1 MYCTG
6 SEHSTIHCV
15 RLQMVST
22 ERINEYSKLEN
33 EASLETIPA
42 ANKPAEDWPSEGCM
56 KLENVTFR
64 YAPDLPL
71 VLNDVNF
78 STRPAEKIG
87 VVGRTGAGKSSLLSV
102 LFRLAEP
109 SGQITIDEV
118 DVKSIGLHDIRSKIS
133 IIPQDPVLFSGTM
146 RYNLDPFDQY
156 SDSELWNALEQVQLK
171 SVVEQ
176 LEGQLAGEVTEGG
189 SNFSVGQKQLVC
201 LARALLRK
209 NRILILDEATANVD
223 VRYVGFIA
231 ELILCCNYVLGCV
244 CDDYC

>member
-1 MYCTG
+1 
-6 SEHSTIHCV
+6 
-15 RLQMVST
+15 MVSA

-33 EASLETIPA
+33 EASLETVPA
-42 ANKPAEDWPSEGCM
+42 TNKPGKDWPNKGCI

-71 VLNDVNF
+71 VLNNVNF
-78 STRPAEKIG
+78 STRPAEKVG

-118 DVKSIGLHDIRSKIS
+118 DIKSIGLHDIRSKMS

-146 RYNLDPFDQY
+146 RYNLDPFSEF
-156 SDSELWNALEQVQLK
+156 SDSDLWDALEQVQLK
-171 SVVEQ
+171 LVVEQ
-176 LEGQLAGEVTEGG
+176 LEGQLTGEVSEGG

-223 VRYVGFIA
+223 VRCVFI
-231 ELILCCNYVLGCV
+231 LGGSILCQVKGHCIISSFKKC
-244 CDDYC
+244 CPT